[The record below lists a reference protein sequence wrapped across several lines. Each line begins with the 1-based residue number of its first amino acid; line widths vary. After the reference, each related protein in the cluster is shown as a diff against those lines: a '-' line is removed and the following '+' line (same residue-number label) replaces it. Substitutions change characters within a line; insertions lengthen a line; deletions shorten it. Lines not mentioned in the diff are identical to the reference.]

1 MGEFPPFHYQFLLA
15 VYCKIVRKWTF
26 QKVKEPYKGLH
37 INLLSGSSYIN
48 YGNVFECEQG
58 IFVAY
63 GFVCDGKKDCPGEV
77 ALDEIACT
85 CEENVDIS
93 KKCKYVVSKDGIKT
107 CSLFYLTMKDGTCLL
122 YEPVI
127 SKNMKMTHQTF
138 DSANSFKQIFK
149 SDLKL
154 TCQDN
159 GQLSCKHGYRNCY
172 NITEICIYRLDENN
186 LLTPCKTGEHI
197 ENCSDIQC
205 NMKFKCQDFYCIPWG
220 YICDGKWDC
229 PGGYDEVKELGCG
242 AKRHCQNMFR
252 CTNSQKCIHIGDVCN
267 GMLDCPAEDDEHM
280 CSLAGSVCLSSC
292 VCLGSAIKCYN
303 ISLQSFV
310 TSVLPFN
317 VLFITHSDFVFLEYL
332 LKFLQLPTALSLT
345 YNNLRSVCEILP
357 GLGNM
362 LRIDFGF
369 NKIEYINPDCFKNGF
384 QITSI
389 KLNDN
394 LISVFYKTVLFQL
407 INLDYLDL
415 SNNYIIKLFV
425 DSHLIVS
432 YLEILSIKNNTLTEI
447 PDSIFNNFNLKILV
461 TDKYVFCCKLPYTS
475 MCTSAKLWFE
485 SCKHLLLQK
494 LITFYVFCFSILL
507 IVSNVFA
514 TFMLKISHMRSK
526 DNYGAFQYVAISA
539 NFMDLTWGIYLLIL
553 LISDFLY
560 EDNFVLYESS
570 WLSGFTCYF
579 LFSVSLNYNILSPLL
594 SSFLSFSRLMV
605 VMYPFDSILKNKK
618 IVLKCC
624 ILMYG
629 LATTIVIPF
638 IITFRYVYGSVP
650 FRLCS
655 PFIDPTHSNMMLRGS
670 TCIVVCFQFI
680 VYLLNIVFNSKTI
693 LKLKGSKGKVQKRSV
708 SSLLT
713 QFSIST
719 FSNTF
724 GWTFSGII
732 FLICMFIDE
741 SSIIMITW
749 VVMTVSGIN
758 SITNPI
764 VFIGTTV
771 RKGKKPVVI
780 VKRL

>member
-1 MGEFPPFHYQFLLA
+1 
-15 VYCKIVRKWTF
+15 
-26 QKVKEPYKGLH
+26 
-37 INLLSGSSYIN
+37 
-48 YGNVFECEQG
+48 
-58 IFVAY
+58 
-63 GFVCDGKKDCPGEV
+63 
-77 ALDEIACT
+77 
-85 CEENVDIS
+85 
-93 KKCKYVVSKDGIKT
+93 
-107 CSLFYLTMKDGTCLL
+107 
-122 YEPVI
+122 
-127 SKNMKMTHQTF
+127 
-138 DSANSFKQIFK
+138 
-149 SDLKL
+149 
-154 TCQDN
+154 
-159 GQLSCKHGYRNCY
+159 
-172 NITEICIYRLDENN
+172 
-186 LLTPCKTGEHI
+186 
-197 ENCSDIQC
+197 
-205 NMKFKCQDFYCIPWG
+205 
-220 YICDGKWDC
+220 
-229 PGGYDEVKELGCG
+229 
-242 AKRHCQNMFR
+242 
-252 CTNSQKCIHIGDVCN
+252 
-267 GMLDCPAEDDEHM
+267 
-280 CSLAGSVCLSSC
+280 
-292 VCLGSAIKCYN
+292 
-303 ISLQSFV
+303 
-310 TSVLPFN
+310 
-317 VLFITHSDFVFLEYL
+317 
-332 LKFLQLPTALSLT
+332 
-345 YNNLRSVCEILP
+345 
-357 GLGNM
+357 
-362 LRIDFGF
+362 
-369 NKIEYINPDCFKNGF
+369 
-384 QITSI
+384 
-389 KLNDN
+389 
-394 LISVFYKTVLFQL
+394 
-407 INLDYLDL
+407 
-415 SNNYIIKLFV
+415 
-425 DSHLIVS
+425 
-432 YLEILSIKNNTLTEI
+432 
-447 PDSIFNNFNLKILV
+447 
-461 TDKYVFCCKLPYTS
+461 
-475 MCTSAKLWFE
+475 MCTSVKLWFE

-570 WLSGFTCYF
+570 WQSGFTCYF

-638 IITFRYVYGSVP
+638 IITCRYVYGSVP

-741 SSIIMITW
+741 FSIIMITW
-749 VVMTVSGIN
+749 VVMTV
-758 SITNPI
+758 
-764 VFIGTTV
+764 
-771 RKGKKPVVI
+771 
-780 VKRL
+780 